1 LACSCSFALT
11 KLLFSATEEEAAEA
25 YDIAA
30 LKFRGDNAVTNF
42 EPSRYNLEAIARSD
56 LPINGPGRRLNS
68 YNYKPPA
75 APEAQQVQQITFAT
89 SAPPFPQQLS
99 NGVSPCLLHTLLQL
113 PPSAAPMH
121 ALPLSS
127 YGGVGVPAF
136 YWPFGEVEQK
146 VQLDG
151 KMEVVDGILQL
162 ANPAV

>member
-1 LACSCSFALT
+1 
-11 KLLFSATEEEAAEA
+11 
-25 YDIAA
+25 
-30 LKFRGDNAVTNF
+30 
-42 EPSRYNLEAIARSD
+42 
-56 LPINGPGRRLNS
+56 
-68 YNYKPPA
+68 
-75 APEAQQVQQITFAT
+75 
-89 SAPPFPQQLS
+89 
-99 NGVSPCLLHTLLQL
+99 
-113 PPSAAPMH
+113 MH